1 MDWST
6 ASTTRSRSGGE
17 TNTATGATGN
27 WYPYWARGTPRTTPG
42 APWVQSASQGNGFL
56 TVVWSHPA
64 NTGGVAIT
72 AYDLRYIPHDA
83 TDKADAN
90 WTVLDSVWAHQG
102 NPFRQYR
109 LEGLTNGVFYD
120 VQMRAVNIGG
130 ASGWSNTKTG
140 SPLTKS
146 GAPSIDALAPGDGAL
161 TVAWTAPADNGG
173 SSISAYSLRYIRGDA
188 AYANWTLL
196 ERIWRSGSLEHT
208 ITGLING
215 VEYEVQV
222 QARTR
227 ASAGEWSATA
237 RGTSWATPGAPAID
251 SLIAGRD
258 RTLAVAWSAPADDG
272 GGVTGY
278 DLSYI
283 QSNAPD
289 KADANWTLLE
299 GVWSSGS
306 LGYDLAGLTNGV
318 GYDVQMRAENPTGRS
333 GWSATARGTPWTTP
347 GAPAID
353 SLIAG
358 SDRTLAVVWSAPADD
373 GGAAVTGYDLR
384 YIGTDALDKADPN
397 WSLREGVWS
406 SGVLRYDYL
415 AGLTNGVEYDV
426 QVRAVNA
433 AGDGEWSATVSGT
446 PGTTPGGPSTNS
458 LTPGDAVLDAGSLAG
473 FTLLDASDQSLPK
486 NLTDDSTV
494 RLEDPTGGSYSVRVD
509 TESGVTIGSVELE
522 LTGPRDVSRTD
533 NSDPYSLYGGGEDS
547 LTGEPLPTGSYD
559 LQATAYSEE
568 DSGGDVLGT
577 LAISFEVTGIV
588 AQGQQDSRQNHAA
601 TGQPTISGTAQVGET
616 LTADV
621 SGIADADGRDNASF
635 SYQWVRED
643 GGTDTDIQGET
654 SSTYTLID
662 SDEGKTVKVR
672 VSFTD
677 DAGNEET
684 LTSATTAAVAARPN
698 TPATG
703 QPTIGGTAQ
712 VGETLTVNISDID
725 DQDDLENVT
734 FSYQWQA
741 NDSDIP
747 GATSSS
753 YTVTDADLGKTV
765 KVRVTFTDDAG
776 NPETLTSGATDAVAE
791 PPAEPLTATLENTPE
806 SHDGQ
811 TVFTFELRFSEDFG
825 LSYVTLR
832 DHAFTV
838 TGGTVTGAGRL
849 ERPSNIRW
857 EIHVQP
863 DSESDVTVVL
873 PITEDCNQQGAIC
886 TGDGEQLSNRLE
898 LTVSGPQSS
907 DRTPRLPASPPSAG
921 RPRWEKR

>member
-1 MDWST
+1 M
-6 ASTTRSRSGGE
+6 
-17 TNTATGATGN
+17 
-27 WYPYWARGTPRTTPG
+27 
-42 APWVQSASQGNGFL
+42 
-56 TVVWSHPA
+56 
-64 NTGGVAIT
+64 
-72 AYDLRYIPHDA
+72 
-83 TDKADAN
+83 
-90 WTVLDSVWAHQG
+90 
-102 NPFRQYR
+102 
-109 LEGLTNGVFYD
+109 
-120 VQMRAVNIGG
+120 
-130 ASGWSNTKTG
+130 
-140 SPLTKS
+140 
-146 GAPSIDALAPGDGAL
+146 
-161 TVAWTAPADNGG
+161 
-173 SSISAYSLRYIRGDA
+173 
-188 AYANWTLL
+188 
-196 ERIWRSGSLEHT
+196 
-208 ITGLING
+208 
-215 VEYEVQV
+215 
-222 QARTR
+222 
-227 ASAGEWSATA
+227 
-237 RGTSWATPGAPAID
+237 
-251 SLIAGRD
+251 
-258 RTLAVAWSAPADDG
+258 
-272 GGVTGY
+272 
-278 DLSYI
+278 
-283 QSNAPD
+283 
-289 KADANWTLLE
+289 
-299 GVWSSGS
+299 
-306 LGYDLAGLTNGV
+306 
-318 GYDVQMRAENPTGRS
+318 
-333 GWSATARGTPWTTP
+333 
-347 GAPAID
+347 
-353 SLIAG
+353 
-358 SDRTLAVVWSAPADD
+358 
-373 GGAAVTGYDLR
+373 
-384 YIGTDALDKADPN
+384 
-397 WSLREGVWS
+397 
-406 SGVLRYDYL
+406 
-415 AGLTNGVEYDV
+415 
-426 QVRAVNA
+426 
-433 AGDGEWSATVSGT
+433 
-446 PGTTPGGPSTNS
+446 
-458 LTPGDAVLDAGSLAG
+458 
-473 FTLLDASDQSLPK
+473 
-486 NLTDDSTV
+486 
-494 RLEDPTGGSYSVRVD
+494 
-509 TESGVTIGSVELE
+509 
-522 LTGPRDVSRTD
+522 TGPRDVSRTD
-533 NSDPYSLYGGGEDS
+533 NSDPYSLYGDGEDG

-559 LQATAYSEE
+559 LQTTAYSEE

-588 AQGQQDSRQNHAA
+588 AQGQQDSPQNHAA

-654 SSTYTLID
+654 SSTYTLTD
-662 SDEGKTVKVR
+662 DDEGKTVKVR

-753 YTVTDADLGKTV
+753 YTLTDADLGKTV
-765 KVRVTFTDDAG
+765 KVRVSFTDDAG
-776 NPETLTSGATDAVAE
+776 NPETLTSAATDVVTE

-873 PITEDCNQQGAIC
+873 PITEDCNHQGAIC
-886 TGDGEQLSNRLE
+886 TEDGEQLSNRLE

-907 DRTPRLPASPPSAG
+907 DQNTPATGQPTIGGTVQVGETLTGGVSGIDDADRLENASFSYQWVREDGGTDTDIQGETSSTYTLTDSDEGKTVRVRVSFTDDAENPESRTSDATTAVAAKPNTPATGQPTIGGTVQVGETLTAGVSGIDDQDELNNATFSYQWVREDGGTETDIEGATDSTYTLTDDDEGNTVKVRVSFTDDAGNPESRTSDATTAVAARPNTPATGEPTIGGKAQVGETLTADVSDIADQDELENATFSYQWVREDGGTETDIEDATDSAYILVAADEGKAIKVRVSFTDDAGNPESLTSVATETVAAKPNTPATGQPTIGGTVQVGETLTADVSDIDDADGRDNAEFSYQWLADDAEIQGATDSTYTLVAADEGKAVKVRVTFTDDAGNQESRTSDATEAVAPTPNSEEETGDDGPIWSATLTTGARTVGYGYDSVFNDPPVGSLSPATFEIDRVAYTVTMIEAAHWMYIGLDKELQADFHFKLEVDGAELDSGDASFASYSYANVY
-921 RPRWEKR
+921 RWEDARLVWDEGDTIEMRLFLGDGDSG

>member
-1 MDWST
+1 
-6 ASTTRSRSGGE
+6 
-17 TNTATGATGN
+17 
-27 WYPYWARGTPRTTPG
+27 
-42 APWVQSASQGNGFL
+42 
-56 TVVWSHPA
+56 
-64 NTGGVAIT
+64 
-72 AYDLRYIPHDA
+72 
-83 TDKADAN
+83 
-90 WTVLDSVWAHQG
+90 
-102 NPFRQYR
+102 
-109 LEGLTNGVFYD
+109 
-120 VQMRAVNIGG
+120 MRAVNIGG
-130 ASGWSNTKTG
+130 ASGWSNTQTG

-161 TVAWTAPADNGG
+161 PVAWTAPADNGG

-196 ERIWRSGSLEHT
+196 ERIWRSGNLEHT

-227 ASAGEWSATA
+227 AGAGEWSATA

-278 DLSYI
+278 DLRYI

-299 GVWSSGS
+299 GVWSSGG

-333 GWSATARGTPWTTP
+333 GWSATA
-347 GAPAID
+347 
-353 SLIAG
+353 
-358 SDRTLAVVWSAPADD
+358 
-373 GGAAVTGYDLR
+373 
-384 YIGTDALDKADPN
+384 
-397 WSLREGVWS
+397 
-406 SGVLRYDYL
+406 
-415 AGLTNGVEYDV
+415 
-426 QVRAVNA
+426 
-433 AGDGEWSATVSGT
+433 SGT

-458 LTPGDAVLDAGSLAG
+458 LTPGDAVLDAGPLAG

-533 NSDPYSLYGGGEDS
+533 NSDPYSLYGDGEDG

-559 LQATAYSEE
+559 LQTTAYSEE

-588 AQGQQDSRQNHAA
+588 AQGQQDSPQNHAA

-654 SSTYTLID
+654 SSTYTLTD
-662 SDEGKTVKVR
+662 DDEGKTVKVR

-753 YTVTDADLGKTV
+753 YTLTDADLGKTV
-765 KVRVTFTDDAG
+765 KVRVSFTDDAG
-776 NPETLTSGATDAVAE
+776 NPETLTSAATDVVTE

-873 PITEDCNQQGAIC
+873 PITEDCNHQGAIC
-886 TGDGEQLSNRLE
+886 TEDGEQLSNRLE

-907 DRTPRLPASPPSAG
+907 DHSGYRPAHHQ
-921 RPRWEKR
+921 R